1 MEQLLAQQKTL
12 MLSTLTPEKT
22 PSISY
27 APYIMR
33 ASDIYIYISET
44 AEHYH
49 NLITNPVCAV
59 MIIEDE
65 ENAKTIFA
73 RQRVSFIAH
82 ANRVE
87 DDKEVYQWFE
97 EEHNATIVERL
108 RTMNFSFFK
117 LTLKKGRLV
126 KGFGQAFDISYTNG
140 IPSLVSV
147 SGDGHSHQPHPN
159 KQKNTNIN

>member
-1 MEQLLAQQKTL
+1 
-12 MLSTLTPEKT
+12 MLSTLTPEST

-33 ASDIYIYISET
+33 ASDIYIYISQT

-49 NLITNPVCAV
+49 NLMTNSVCAA

-65 ENAKTIFA
+65 KNAKTIFA
-73 RQRVSFIAH
+73 RQRVSFVAH

-87 DDKEVYQWFE
+87 DDEEVYKWFK
-97 EEHNATIVERL
+97 EEHDARMVERL
-108 RTMNFSFFK
+108 RTMDFSFFK

-126 KGFGQAFDISYTNG
+126 KGFGQAFDINYTNG
-140 IPSLVSV
+140 IPNLTPV
-147 SGDGHSHQPHPN
+147 SGSGSSHQPHTI
-159 KQKNTNIN
+159 K

>member
-1 MEQLLAQQKTL
+1 MEELLAHQKTL
-12 MLSTLTPEKT
+12 MLSTLTQESIPA
-22 PSISY
+22 ISY

-33 ASDIYIYISET
+33 GNDIYIYISQT

-49 NLITNPVCAV
+49 NLTHNPVCAA

-65 ENAKTIFA
+65 SHAKTVFA

-82 ANRVE
+82 ATLIE
-87 DDKEVYQWFE
+87 DDEEVYQWFE
-97 EEHNATIVERL
+97 IEHDKKMLERL
-108 RTMNFSFFK
+108 RTMDFSFFK

-140 IPSLVSV
+140 STHLTPV
-147 SGDGHSHQPHPN
+147 GDSSHAHKPHS
-159 KQKNTNIN
+159 K